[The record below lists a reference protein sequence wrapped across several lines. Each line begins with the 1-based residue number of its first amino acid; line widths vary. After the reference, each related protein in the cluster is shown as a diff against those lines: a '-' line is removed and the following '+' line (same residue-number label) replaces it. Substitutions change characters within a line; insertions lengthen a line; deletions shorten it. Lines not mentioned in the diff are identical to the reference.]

1 MAMIP
6 PLLFIVAIDVALL
19 PWRDLPVW
27 VGAVSPVVDIIPY
40 LFFGLIWFRLL
51 LGGPYDGTLPWP
63 LFGPRSLAFFAIAL
77 LLYLLFS
84 LPAAVVAVP
93 LLVALLEGL
102 RTGAHSLLSPF
113 FLAHILLPICLL
125 AWGYLLGRFSLLL
138 PAAAIDDALSW
149 RSAWRASSG
158 NGLRLIGAYLLAILP
173 IILLLAVVAIF
184 ALAHNHWGGSGAR
197 SGRGR
202 EFVFLQSAAI
212 ELAISVLRLSMVA
225 LLATIAAEAYR
236 RLPGGM
242 AAQNQVRLRSE

>member
-1 MAMIP
+1 MKLPAITLVAESYRTVFHRPWRLIMAMIP

-19 PWRDLPVW
+19 PWRDLPAW

-113 FLAHILLPICLL
+113 FLAHILL
-125 AWGYLLGRFSLLL
+125 
-138 PAAAIDDALSW
+138 
-149 RSAWRASSG
+149 
-158 NGLRLIGAYLLAILP
+158 AILP
-173 IILLLAVVAIF
+173 IILLLAV
-184 ALAHNHWGGSGAR
+184 R
-197 SGRGR
+197 
-202 EFVFLQSAAI
+202 
-212 ELAISVLRLSMVA
+212 
-225 LLATIAAEAYR
+225 
-236 RLPGGM
+236 PGT
-242 AAQNQVRLRSE
+242 